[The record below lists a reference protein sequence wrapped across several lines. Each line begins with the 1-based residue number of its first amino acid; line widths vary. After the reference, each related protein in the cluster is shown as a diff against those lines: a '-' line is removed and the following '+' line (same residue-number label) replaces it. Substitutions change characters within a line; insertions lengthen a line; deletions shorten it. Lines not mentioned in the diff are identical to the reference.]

1 MSNRLDIEEMRTL
14 SQEKRIE
21 LIKQLLAQRQ
31 ELSTKDIMQEFGVS
45 QDTARRDIVLLTKRG
60 EVKRTHGGILPLNFG
75 RSVPNYQSRLAYFT
89 REKTQIA
96 LEATK
101 YFHPQQVYFVDSST
115 ILLKTCQNITL
126 PLTIVTH
133 SLDNCIALSEHNK
146 VSVKVLSGTLNHEN
160 RFFHSNLAIEELQD
174 IVFDT
179 AFIAASG
186 IDENGVYLLD
196 QSDAQIVG
204 MAVKRARKVI
214 LVAEHQKFVNKS
226 YYRICP
232 LSDISIFITDKMP
245 TKQQI
250 EMFGPHTKIQVASYD
265 A

>member
-1 MSNRLDIEEMRTL
+1 M

-21 LIKQLLAQRQ
+21 LIKQLLAQKQ

-60 EVKRTHGGILPLNFG
+60 EVKRTHGGILPVNFG
-75 RSVPNYQSRLAYFT
+75 RSVPNYQSRLAHFT
-89 REKTQIA
+89 RQKTQIA
-96 LEATK
+96 QEAAK
-101 YFHPQQVYFVDSST
+101 HFKPHQVYFVDSST
-115 ILLKTCQNITL
+115 ILLKTCQNIDI

-133 SLDNCIALSEHNK
+133 SLDNCIALAEHNK
-146 VSVKVLSGTLNHEN
+146 VTVKVLSGTLNHEN

-204 MAVKRARKVI
+204 MAVKRARNVI

-232 LSDISIFITDKMP
+232 LDKISLFITDKMP
-245 TKQQI
+245 TKKQLA
-250 EMFGPHTKIQVASYD
+250 MFASETKIQVAPKVNE
-265 A
+265 